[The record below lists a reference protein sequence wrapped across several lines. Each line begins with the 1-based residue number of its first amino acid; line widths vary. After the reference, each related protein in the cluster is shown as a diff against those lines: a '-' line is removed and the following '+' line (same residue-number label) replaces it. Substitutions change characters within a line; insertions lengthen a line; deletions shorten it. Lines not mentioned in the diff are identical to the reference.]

1 VLAPGATDRMSDET
15 TRQPDFSDRLH
26 ALRGEALR
34 GLPSGARTV
43 LHGGG
48 AGPWYFEWFDAAYPG
63 AVDRHISVEY
73 FAPEPSGLPPNV
85 QWLPR
90 TLGDITPVA
99 DAEVDLVF
107 AGQVIEH
114 LWPDDVA
121 GFLAEAH
128 RVLAAGGSL
137 VMDSPNRAI
146 TEQIGWL
153 HPQHT
158 AELSVPEVVELVRLA
173 GFDVESVRGLV
184 LGYDRER
191 HVFLGLDDQSMAW
204 EDRARLAVDRP
215 EESMI
220 WWLTA
225 HRADREPQR
234 GLVRQRAHD
243 IGEAFRTRRLRRLQ
257 TPLPIAW
264 GQDRP
269 PTVSTPPGYQG
280 SILHGPYIPLD
291 GGHWRATFRLRLED
305 VGVAPDRPIAHVDAY
320 SSPDAVVLGGRE
332 IVAGELDGDGR
343 WTLTTLDFSLASML
357 MGLELRVFAHHD
369 ARFGARLAVELE
381 RSDDAATG
389 ALGDVRATA
398 NIPEPRTVELLG
410 MLGRRA
416 VAKAAG
422 RLPGAGAA

>member
-1 VLAPGATDRMSDET
+1 MSDET
-15 TRQPDFSDRLH
+15 TCQPDFSDRLH

-73 FAPEPSGLPPNV
+73 FAPEPRGLPANV
-85 QWLPR
+85 RRLPR
-90 TLGDITPVA
+90 TLGDIAPVA

-114 LWPDDVA
+114 LWPDGVA
-121 GFLAEAH
+121 GFLTEAH
-128 RVLAAGGSL
+128 RVLATGGSL

-184 LGYDRER
+184 LGYGRGR
-191 HVFLGLDDQSMAW
+191 HVFLGLNDQSMAW

-225 HRADREPQR
+225 RRADREPRR
-234 GLVRQRAHD
+234 GELLGRAHD
-243 IGEAFRTRRLRRLQ
+243 IGAAFRARRLQ
-257 TPLPIAW
+257 RCSTPLPVVW

-269 PTVSTPPGYQG
+269 PAVSTPAGYHG
-280 SILHGPYIPLD
+280 NVLHGPYVPLAA
-291 GGHWRATFRLRLED
+291 GRWRAMFRLRLED
-305 VGVAPDRPIAHVDAY
+305 VGAAAEHPVARLDAY
-320 SSPDAVVLGGRE
+320 CSADAVVLGARDV
-332 IVAGELDGDGR
+332 VAGELGGGDDYG
-343 WTLTTLDFSLASML
+343 
-357 MGLELRVFAHHD
+357 
-369 ARFGARLAVELE
+369 
-381 RSDDAATG
+381 
-389 ALGDVRATA
+389 
-398 NIPEPRTVELLG
+398 P
-410 MLGRRA
+410 
-416 VAKAAG
+416 
-422 RLPGAGAA
+422 